1 MTGRVASLRLH
12 LLFVL
17 LLFSAATG
25 GADVDRLDLR
35 QVDTESYA
43 LSGVVTLHLH
53 IDGIDSA
60 EIGPADVAVVQ
71 ERGEQPPLELDVVDV
86 APAGRHRSWF
96 VVMSRCPSADEHQA
110 LEELLDDLEP
120 IGERMGVAV
129 IDEQYQLLVPLT
141 TNRARVARA
150 LDRVATNA
158 GRAPVFH
165 AALRAAAD
173 AVAGRGRHYVIA
185 VGDSAGLRSAVGSAA
200 TVLDLDEQEVAVALR
215 EADTEFAVTVRL
227 PPDGG
232 GRRRLLVSVDLP
244 DDVVTSS
251 VVVDLDSGPLLRT
264 FGPGTTLGRPM
275 LIGAAAAAVALWVI
289 VWVVVVRAR
298 RKPGDAASTPTD

>member
-1 MTGRVASLRLH
+1 MTGRAANLRLH

-17 LLFSAATG
+17 LLFSAVAG
-25 GADVDRLDLR
+25 GADADLLDLR

-53 IDGIDSA
+53 IDGIDPV

-86 APAGRHRSWF
+86 APAGRDRSWF
-96 VVMSRCPSADEHQA
+96 VVMSRCPSADERQTLA
-110 LEELLDDLEP
+110 ELLDDLQP

-129 IDEQYQLLVPLT
+129 IDERYRLLVPLT

-150 LDRVATNA
+150 LDRVATLT
-158 GRAPVFH
+158 GRAPVSH

-185 VGDSAGLRSAVGSAA
+185 VGDGAGLRSAVGLAA
-200 TVLDLDEQEVAVALR
+200 TVLDLDEQEPAVALR
-215 EADTEFAVTVRL
+215 EADAELAVTVRL
-227 PPDGG
+227 PPDDG

-244 DDVVTSS
+244 DDAATSS
-251 VVVDLDSGPLLRT
+251 VVVDLDPGPLLRT
-264 FGPGTTLGRPM
+264 FGPGTALGRPM

-289 VWVVVVRAR
+289 VWIVVIRAR
-298 RKPGDAASTPTD
+298 REPRDAASTSTD